1 MIWLKYV
8 IVAAV
13 AYLLGNISTGVIV
26 SRAFSHTDIRKHGSG
41 NAGATNMLR
50 TLGWAPSLMTLAG
63 DALKAVAA
71 ALIGRGIAGEI
82 GTMIAGVC
90 VILGHNW
97 PVLLNFKGGKGIA
110 ASLGFIIVTDPI
122 AALILFAQ
130 EIALIAVTR
139 YVSVGSISSA
149 ILYPVI
155 TIIRHWGNAPRI
167 ITSLILGGLALFSHR
182 ANIARLISGNE
193 NRLDF
198 GKIKEISKKK
208 GEKRK

>member
-26 SRAFSHTDIRKHGSG
+26 SRLFSHTDIRKHGSG

-50 TLGWAPSLMTLAG
+50 TLGWAPSLITLAG

-71 ALIGRGIAGEI
+71 ALIGRGIAGEA

-97 PVLLNFKGGKGIA
+97 PALLNFKGGKGIA

-122 AALILFAQ
+122 AALILFVQ

-182 ANIARLISGNE
+182 ANIVRLISGNE

-208 GEKRK
+208 GEK

>member
-26 SRAFSHTDIRKHGSG
+26 SRLFSHTDIRKHGSG

-71 ALIGRGIAGEI
+71 ALIGRGIAGEA

-97 PVLLNFKGGKGIA
+97 PALLNFKGGKGIA

-122 AALILFAQ
+122 AALILFVQ

-182 ANIARLISGNE
+182 ANIVRLISGNE
-193 NRLDF
+193 NKLDF

-208 GEKRK
+208 GEK